1 MHKLLLTSFA
11 ATACLLVACSREQP
25 AEAPAADWV
34 LTNGQIYTVDDT
46 RPWAEAMVVKDG
58 KFIYVGDSAGAES
71 FISETVKTT
80 DLGGGM
86 VIPGIVDAHTH
97 PGFIELEQYDLT
109 LDNTDREDF
118 LAELKAFADD
128 NPGDDWLR
136 VWCWPN
142 RAFVDGA
149 KGPDRTD
156 LDGE

>member
-71 FISETVKTT
+71 FISETVKNT

-97 PGFIELEQYDLT
+97 PGFIELEQYDEAHAWLV
-109 LDNTDREDF
+109 
-118 LAELKAFADD
+118 AELASAISVAVRF
-128 NPGDDWLR
+128 R
-136 VWCWPN
+136 TCRSIN
-142 RAFVDGA
+142 RMPF
-149 KGPDRTD
+149 RQI
-156 LDGE
+156 